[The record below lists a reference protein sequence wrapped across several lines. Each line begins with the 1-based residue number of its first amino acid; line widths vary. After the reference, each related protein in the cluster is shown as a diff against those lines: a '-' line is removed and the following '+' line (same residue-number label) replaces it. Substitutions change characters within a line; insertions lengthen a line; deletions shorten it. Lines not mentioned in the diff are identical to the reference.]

1 VVRRWPRRT
10 WKMVRNWSSFFLAEP
25 LSKHMPHVSSRVQM
39 SRTRKKSSAESTGH
53 DRPGTG
59 SGSAAIRRPGRQVR
73 SHRGSV
79 DDALEESRRT
89 VSKGDERPECVK
101 DDGRV
106 DLPEVVEL
114 AEELDGRDP
123 ALVVLEDVGLTK
135 G

>member
-1 VVRRWPRRT
+1 
-10 WKMVRNWSSFFLAEP
+10 
-25 LSKHMPHVSSRVQM
+25 
-39 SRTRKKSSAESTGH
+39 
-53 DRPGTG
+53 
-59 SGSAAIRRPGRQVR
+59 
-73 SHRGSV
+73 
-79 DDALEESRRT
+79 

-123 ALVVLEDVGLTK
+123 ALVVLEDVALTK